1 MFAAGEPV
9 FAAGDPADFAYLVEH
24 GRIGIFAADAPHEML
39 GEIGPGGLFG
49 ELAILDSTLRIAG
62 ARALVDSE
70 LSIISR
76 ELFTERLEATDPI
89 VRMLFDTVLNR
100 VRQRDSLNQ
109 KAEVPP
115 SKAGVSKMRL
125 ELDLRGALES
135 GAIECVFQPIQSLAS
150 GRIAGLES
158 LARWSDPQ
166 RGPIPPAKFIELAE
180 ETSLIVPIGLYMFES
195 SCRELRALD
204 AACGQHLFVSI
215 NVSARQLAEPDFLER
230 AAEIAK
236 AHEVEPTRIKL
247 EITESLAV
255 DPLLARGCVAR
266 CRAAGFAVA
275 LDDFGTGHSGLQR
288 LLDVEFDVLKLDRAF
303 TENVATDERSRSMI
317 SGIAKIAH
325 ALNLQMIAEGIENEA
340 QRETLR
346 ALDVEFAQG
355 FLIGQPQDTQSLIE
369 QIRADQA

>member
-1 MFAAGEPV
+1 MTPIRTTRRMFAAGEPV

-135 GAIECVFQPIQSLAS
+135 GAIECVFQPIQSLAN
-150 GRIAGLES
+150 GRGGHAHQLRKFMHCHPIAATQQEKGCIGYDLHES
-158 LARWSDPQ
+158 VTKPGTYVFVERWENRD
-166 RGPIPPAKFIELAE
+166 ALTAHMNAE
-180 ETSLIVPIGLYMFES
+180 HFKVW
-195 SCRELRALD
+195 R
-204 AACGQHLFVSI
+204 
-215 NVSARQLAEPDFLER
+215 
-230 AAEIAK
+230 K
-236 AHEVEPTRIKL
+236 A
-247 EITESLAV
+247 
-255 DPLLARGCVAR
+255 G
-266 CRAAGFAVA
+266 
-275 LDDFGTGHSGLQR
+275 
-288 LLDVEFDVLKLDRAF
+288 
-303 TENVATDERSRSMI
+303 
-317 SGIAKIAH
+317 
-325 ALNLQMIAEGIENEA
+325 AEGITSRKIEIISDGKV
-340 QRETLR
+340 ETM
-346 ALDVEFAQG
+346 
-355 FLIGQPQDTQSLIE
+355 
-369 QIRADQA
+369 